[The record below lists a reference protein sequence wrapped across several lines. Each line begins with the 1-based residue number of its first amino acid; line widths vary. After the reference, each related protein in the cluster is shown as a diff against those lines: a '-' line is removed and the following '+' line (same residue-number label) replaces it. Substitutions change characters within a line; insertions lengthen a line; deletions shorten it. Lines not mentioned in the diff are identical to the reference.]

1 MTTLS
6 QFIEDLAS
14 NPSLQ
19 QDYRNDPAATMQ
31 KYGLQS
37 HEVEAVLAGD
47 KAKVE
52 QLTGKAV
59 QPVTFYFPVK

>member
-1 MTTLS
+1 MSTLS

-14 NPSLQ
+14 NPTLQ

-31 KYGLQS
+31 KYGPQS

-52 QLTGKAV
+52 QLTGNAV
-59 QPVTFYFPVK
+59 NAVTFMFPAK

>member
-1 MTTLS
+1 MSTLS

-14 NPSLQ
+14 SPTLQ

-37 HEVEAVLAGD
+37 HEVDAVVAGD

-52 QLTGKAV
+52 QLAGQSV
-59 QPVTFYFPVK
+59 QAVTFMFPAK

>member
-1 MTTLS
+1 MSTLS

-14 NPSLQ
+14 NPTLQ

-52 QLTGKAV
+52 QLTGNAV
-59 QPVTFYFPVK
+59 NAVTFMFPAK

>member
-1 MTTLS
+1 MSTLS

-14 NPSLQ
+14 NPTLQ

-52 QLTGKAV
+52 QLTGNAV
-59 QPVTFYFPVK
+59 HSVTYFFPVK

>member
-1 MTTLS
+1 MSTLS

-14 NPSLQ
+14 NPTLQ

-47 KAKVE
+47 KTKVE
-52 QLTGKAV
+52 QLTGHPV
-59 QPVTFYFPVK
+59 QPVTFIFPAK